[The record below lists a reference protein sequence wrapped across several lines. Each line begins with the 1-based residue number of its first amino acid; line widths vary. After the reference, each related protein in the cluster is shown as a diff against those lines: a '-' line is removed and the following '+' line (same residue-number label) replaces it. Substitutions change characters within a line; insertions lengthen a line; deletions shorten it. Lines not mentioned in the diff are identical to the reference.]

1 MHQHSP
7 SVTQLQLHLPEM
19 QMVRFNPDQE
29 TADNIIRHK
38 DIHKTTLNAFFNL
51 CRAQPELTQD
61 LLYPDCPSK
70 FTWNLK
76 SKAWNLWKNNHEMIG
91 RVTFCPPSAGER
103 YYLHMLLYAFKG
115 PTSFEDLKNYNG
127 EVLPMFMT
135 LIITTSYILHFNL
148 HVLPEDS
155 WKETM
160 NGISASRKLD

>member
-7 SVTQLQLHLPEM
+7 SVTRLQLHLPEM
-19 QMVRFNPDQE
+19 QTVRFNPDQE
-29 TADNIIRHK
+29 TADNIIRHE
-38 DIHKTTLNAFFNL
+38 DIHKTTLNAFLNL
-51 CRAQPELTQD
+51 CQAQPELTQD

-127 EVLPMFMT
+127 EVQSRTKEVHNFRVSTMESSVHT
-135 LIITTSYILHFNL
+135 LYSDT
-148 HVLPEDS
+148 
-155 WKETM
+155 
-160 NGISASRKLD
+160 